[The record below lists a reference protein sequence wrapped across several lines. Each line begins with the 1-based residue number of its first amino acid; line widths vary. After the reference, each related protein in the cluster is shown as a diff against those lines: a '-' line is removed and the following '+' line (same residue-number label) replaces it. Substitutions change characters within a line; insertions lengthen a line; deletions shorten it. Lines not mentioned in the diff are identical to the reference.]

1 MQAVRGMI
9 DAGSGYP
16 PHWRGEAGSANLA
29 TATAMQGPAERHLK
43 RRQRYMVHLLQ
54 DIAATAYQRQ
64 PHYQPLPTLDHRKLF
79 NTAVPDVSRDDNL
92 QLAQAANHLTQSLTQ
107 LIHESEPKSRTLLR
121 TYLEYVFK
129 FMGEPQ
135 SGETLDTI
143 IDEMGGFAQGTTK
156 YDVSLDSP
164 VPADGFEVDFFTLAR
179 AGQIHELRF
188 VVLKPS
194 GGIAESRL
202 LRGMFMDPGTS
213 IGANKAVDLKV
224 KFRGMEVEA
233 L

>member
-1 MQAVRGMI
+1 MSRNFASKGYVELDGIPIIYTSSLDMQASSNI
-9 DAGSGYP
+9 S
-16 PHWRGEAGSANLA
+16 
-29 TATAMQGPAERHLK
+29 
-43 RRQRYMVHLLQ
+43 
-54 DIAATAYQRQ
+54 
-64 PHYQPLPTLDHRKLF
+64 
-79 NTAVPDVSRDDNL
+79 DV
-92 QLAQAANHLTQSLTQ
+92 
-107 LIHESEPKSRTLLR
+107 
-121 TYLEYVFK
+121 
-129 FMGEPQ
+129 
-135 SGETLDTI
+135 DTI
-143 IDEMGGFAQGTTK
+143 IDEAGGFAQGTTK
-156 YDVSLDSP
+156 YDVSIDSP
-164 VPADGFEVDFFTLAR
+164 VPAEGFEVDFFTLAR